1 MKEKETNDVLI
12 DRLIENHP
20 GFAKLLERRLR
31 EPSLSADAVSS
42 RLAAKTS
49 PKTRSPVAASR
60 SRRKPIPTVK

>member
-1 MKEKETNDVLI
+1 MKEKETGDVVI

-31 EPSLSADAVSS
+31 GPNVSADAASR

-49 PKTRSPVAASR
+49 PKTRSPIGASR
-60 SRRKPIPTVK
+60 SRRKPIPTAK

>member
-1 MKEKETNDVLI
+1 MKEKEKDDLI

-31 EPSLSADAVSS
+31 EPHVSTDAASR

-49 PKTRSPVAASR
+49 PKTR
-60 SRRKPIPTVK
+60 